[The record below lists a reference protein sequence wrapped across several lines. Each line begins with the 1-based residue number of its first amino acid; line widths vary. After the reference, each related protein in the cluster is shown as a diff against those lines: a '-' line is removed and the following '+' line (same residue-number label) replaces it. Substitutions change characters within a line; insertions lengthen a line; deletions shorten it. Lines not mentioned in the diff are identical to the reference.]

1 MRKEATRY
9 QDAAIGATGG
19 RRASKEAH
27 FLDIG
32 AHAIAWRQVHI
43 DEEFTCRPV
52 GIARD
57 RLPEYLVDQF
67 GIAKCWRRAASANG
81 HVLDHREIIIRH
93 GIPQEI

>member
-27 FLDIG
+27 FLYIR

-43 DEEFTCRPV
+43 DEEFTCCAI

-57 RLPEYLVDQF
+57 RL
-67 GIAKCWRRAASANG
+67 AKHLIDKPGVASRRRRAASAEG
-81 HVLDHREIIIRH
+81 HVLDHRQIIIRH